1 MSKSGYLLLPIAI
14 LRVRAAPKTTTKLSP
29 FEMTCRRLFLT
40 LDTLIDPEAQAHLK
54 YIINLGQV
62 QKAIQEYGS
71 RVQPAPD
78 DSPSYPV
85 AKCGDWVL
93 LATWKNE
100 YPGNQLLPKCKGP
113 YQVLLS
119 TLIAVKLQSVTSWVH
134 LCPGLNLSP
143 VIGYRNLKNHIPA
156 TPVNPPLPL
165 SLHRIQKTRTAWK
178 FQGES
183 LEDLKLLF
191 KKKINTS

>member
-1 MSKSGYLLLPIAI
+1 MTKSGYRLLPIAI

-29 FEMTCRRLFLT
+29 FEMTYRRPFLT
-40 LDTLIDPEAQAHLK
+40 LDMLTDPEAQAHLK

-71 RVQPAPD
+71 RAQPAPD

-119 TLIAVKLQSVTSWVH
+119 TLIAVKLQRVTSWVH
-134 LCPGLNLSP
+134 LSRIEPVPSDRLQEPEEPHSSHPCESTSSSKSPQDPEDQNSLKIPGGWVS
-143 VIGYRNLKNHIPA
+143 H
-156 TPVNPPLPL
+156 
-165 SLHRIQKTRTAWK
+165 
-178 FQGES
+178 
-183 LEDLKLLF
+183 
-191 KKKINTS
+191 